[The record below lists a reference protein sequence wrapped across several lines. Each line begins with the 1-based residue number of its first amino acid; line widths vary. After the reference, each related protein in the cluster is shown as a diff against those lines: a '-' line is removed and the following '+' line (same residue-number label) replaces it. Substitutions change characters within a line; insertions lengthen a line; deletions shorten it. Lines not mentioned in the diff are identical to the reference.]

1 MFEKNISLRFLR
13 FLSVDDTSSRG
24 FKRTTKLL
32 TKVLLRDG
40 KKERERERHVFV
52 FFVFSDVCER
62 RTARC
67 GKRKKKETTI
77 CDGDLFDFSLFEFD
91 AIFSPAHYTLRDHLT
106 TIFFSGRR
114 GISSRVFFLS
124 PFLSVGR
131 SIKRRRRRRRR
142 RRIRR
147 EVCDGGLFGPSL
159 LLLLLLLLL
168 LRARER
174 EREKIH
180 KPPFWNVST
189 VSLSLSL
196 SRRPKDVCSKKSTFF
211 VGKTDRPFRL
221 FLPSRLNC
229 QNSLTTNERKQTN
242 KKKKQTI
249 NLISLTVTKNRFCA
263 RRRRWWCRG
272 A

>member
-1 MFEKNISLRFLR
+1 M
-13 FLSVDDTSSRG
+13 
-24 FKRTTKLL
+24 
-32 TKVLLRDG
+32 
-40 KKERERERHVFV
+40 
-52 FFVFSDVCER
+52 CER

-142 RRIRR
+142 RIRR

-159 LLLLLLLLL
+159 LLLLLL
-168 LRARER
+168 RARER
-174 EREKIH
+174 ERERKSTNH
-180 KPPFWNVST
+180 PFGMYQR

-196 SRRPKDVCSKKSTFF
+196 VDQKTCVPKKAPFLLNC
-211 VGKTDRPFRL
+211 KTDRPFRL

-242 KKKKQTI
+242 KKKTDD
-249 NLISLTVTKNRFCA
+249 
-263 RRRRWWCRG
+263 
-272 A
+272 